1 MPAADS
7 FDALIIGAGQAG
19 TPLAYALAAAGR
31 RVGFIE
37 SDHLGGSCVN
47 YGCAPTKALLA
58 SAQRAHHVRTAGA
71 LGIEAP
77 EPVVNFAAVVE
88 RMHTLRQQSRDSLHR
103 KLTEDRDGI
112 TIIRGRARFTAP
124 HTLRVVLAEG
134 GGEQLVTAPLIF
146 INTGTKAAVPELP
159 GLQESGYLT
168 SDSLLLNMTEQ
179 PEHLLIMG
187 GSYIGVEFGQLFR
200 RLGTRV
206 TIVDTKPRLMARED
220 ADVSQPLADCLAE
233 AGVELVLSA
242 TARRVSRAADGHLTL
257 TVDTPDGERRL
268 RGSHLLVAV
277 GRTPNTADLALENT
291 GITLNK
297 KGYIDVN
304 EHLQT
309 GTRGVYALGDV
320 KGGPQFTHIA
330 YDDYRIVRDALLH
343 NGQRTT
349 AHRPLPYV
357 VFTEPQLGR
366 IGLSKNQ
373 AKEQGIAHR
382 VSRLPARTIGRAVQ
396 TGETEGFV
404 EVLVGDDDRLLGA
417 AVFCE
422 QGGEIMTMF
431 QLAMAGRLRYQE
443 LQDMILAHPTWGEVL
458 NNAFQRLKPGV

>member
-1 MPAADS
+1 MTATA
-7 FDALIIGAGQAG
+7 FDALIIGSGQAG
-19 TPLAYALAAAGR
+19 TPLAYALADAGR
-31 RVGFIE
+31 RVGIIE
-37 SDHLGGSCVN
+37 HAHLGGSCIN

-58 SAQRAHHVRTAGA
+58 SAERAHAVRTAA
-71 LGIEAP
+71 DYGILSSPP
-77 EPVVNFAAVVE
+77 EVDFAAVIA
-88 RMHTLRQQSRDSLHR
+88 RMQAQREHSRENLHR
-103 KLTEDRDGI
+103 KLTETHANI
-112 TIIRGRARFTAP
+112 TLIHGHARFTAP
-124 HTLRVVLAEG
+124 HTLRVALAGEG
-134 GGEQLVTAPLIF
+134 GGELLLTAPLIF
-146 INTGTKAAVPELP
+146 INTGTHAAVPDLP
-159 GLQESGYLT
+159 GLRESGYLT
-168 SDSLLLNMTEQ
+168 SDSLLLHMTEQ

-200 RLGTRV
+200 RLGSRV

-220 ADVSQPLADCLAE
+220 ADVSHPLTECLRE
-233 AGVELVLSA
+233 AGVELVLGA
-242 TARRVSRAADGHLTL
+242 ETRRISRAADGHLTL
-257 TVDTPDGERRL
+257 TVDTKAGERRL

-277 GRTPNTADLALENT
+277 GRTPNTDDLGLENT
-291 GITLNK
+291 SITLDP
-297 KGYIDVN
+297 KGYIEVN

-320 KGGPQFTHIA
+320 KGGPQFTHVA

-343 NGQRTT
+343 GGQRST
-349 AHRPLPYV
+349 AGRPLPYV

-373 AKEQGIAHR
+373 ARKQGIAYR
-382 VSRLPARTIGRAVQ
+382 VSRLPAHTIGRAVQ

-404 EVLVGDDDRLLGA
+404 EVLVGEDDRLLGA
-417 AVFCE
+417 AVFCG

-458 NNAFQRLKPGV
+458 NNAFQRLQPGA

>member
-1 MPAADS
+1 MPADS
-7 FDALIIGAGQAG
+7 FDAIIIGAGQAG
-19 TPLAYALAAAGR
+19 TPLAYALAEAGR
-31 RVGFIE
+31 SVAMIE
-37 SDHLGGSCVN
+37 REALGGSCIN

-58 SAQRAHHVRTAGA
+58 SAQRAHHVRTAGE
-71 LGIEAP
+71 LGIKAP
-77 EPVVNFAAVVE
+77 EPEIDFAAVIE
-88 RMHTLRQQSRDSLHR
+88 RMHRLRQNSRDSLHR

-112 TIIRGRARFTAP
+112 TLIRGRAQFTAP
-124 HTLRVVLAEG
+124 HTLRVALVG
-134 GGEQLVTAPLIF
+134 GGEQQVTAPLIF
-146 INTGTKAAVPELP
+146 INTGTRAAVPDIE
-159 GLQESGYLT
+159 GLADSGYLT
-168 SDSLLLNMTEQ
+168 SDALLLHLTEQ

-200 RLGTRV
+200 RLGSRV
-206 TIVDTKPRLMARED
+206 TVIDSKPRLMARED
-220 ADVSQPLADCLAE
+220 PDVSHPLETCLAE

-242 TARRVSRAADGHLTL
+242 ETRRVSRAADGSITL
-257 TVDTPDGERRL
+257 TVATKHGERRL
-268 RGSHLLVAV
+268 HGSHLLVAV
-277 GRTPNTADLALENT
+277 GREPNTQALGLEHT
-291 GITLNK
+291 GIKLDED
-297 KGYIDVN
+297 GYIEVN

-343 NGQRTT
+343 HGRRTT
-349 AHRPLPYV
+349 HDRPLPYV

-373 AKEQGIAHR
+373 AKEKGIPYR

-396 TGETEGFV
+396 TGETDGFV
-404 EVLVGDDDRLLGA
+404 EVLVGEDDRLLGA

-431 QLAMAGRLRYQE
+431 QLAMAGKLRYQE
-443 LQDMILAHPTWGEVL
+443 LEDMILAHPTWAEVL
-458 NNAFQRLKPGV
+458 NNAFQRLKPGE